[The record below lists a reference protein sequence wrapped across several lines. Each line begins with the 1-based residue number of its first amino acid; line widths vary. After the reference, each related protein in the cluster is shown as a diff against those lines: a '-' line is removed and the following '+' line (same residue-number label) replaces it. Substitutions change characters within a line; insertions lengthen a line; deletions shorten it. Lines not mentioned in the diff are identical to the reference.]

1 MERRDM
7 AQRSIVVGI
16 AGGSASGK
24 STVVRE
30 LVRLLLP
37 HETSVLSHD
46 AYYHDLSYMPL
57 EHRIEV
63 NVDHPDS
70 LETLLLVE
78 HVGSLLAG
86 REIEVPS
93 YDYVSQTRSQPGVH
107 ITPAPVVII
116 EGLLVLGDPAL
127 RALMDLAV
135 FVDASET
142 ARLRRRIARD
152 VLERGRSESEVV
164 EQHHAR
170 VQPMHDEFVEPSR
183 RSADLVVSEGGHNQ
197 TAVETLAGQVRALL
211 HGA

>member
-1 MERRDM
+1 MV
-7 AQRSIVVGI
+7 QRSVVVGI

-37 HETSVLSHD
+37 HEASVLSHD
-46 AYYHDLSYMPL
+46 AYYHDLSYLPF
-57 EHRIEV
+57 ENRIEV

-70 LETLLLVE
+70 LETPLLIE

-86 REIEVPS
+86 RDVEVPS
-93 YDYVSQTRSQPGVH
+93 YDYVSQTRSKPGVH
-107 ITPAPVVII
+107 VPPAPVVII

-135 FVDASET
+135 FVDASEA

-152 VLERGRSESEVV
+152 VIERGRSESEVV

-170 VQPMHDEFVEPSR
+170 VEPMHVEFVEPSR
-183 RSADLVVSEGGHNQ
+183 QFARLVVPEGGHNQ
-197 TAVETLAGQVRALL
+197 AAVVALADQVKALL
-211 HGA
+211 RRA

>member
-46 AYYHDLSYMPL
+46 AYYNDLSYMPL
-57 EHRIEV
+57 EHRIKV

-78 HVGSLLAG
+78 HIGSLLAG

-93 YDYVSQTRSQPGVH
+93 YDYVSQTRSQRGVH

-183 RSADLVVSEGGHNQ
+183 RSADLVVSEGEHNQ
-197 TAVETLAGQVRALL
+197 TAVETLAGQVKALL

>member
-1 MERRDM
+1 M

-30 LVRLLLP
+30 LVRLLSP

-86 REIEVPS
+86 REIEMPS
-93 YDYVSQTRSQPGVH
+93 YDYVSQTRSQRGVH

>member
-1 MERRDM
+1 M

-78 HVGSLLAG
+78 HIGSLLAG

-93 YDYVSQTRSQPGVH
+93 YDYVSQTRSQRGVH

-183 RSADLVVSEGGHNQ
+183 RSADLVVSEGEHNQ
-197 TAVETLAGQVRALL
+197 TAVETLAGQVKALL

>member
-1 MERRDM
+1 MV
-7 AQRSIVVGI
+7 QRSIVVGI

-37 HETSVLSHD
+37 NETSVLSHD

-57 EHRIEV
+57 EQRIEV

-70 LETLLLVE
+70 LETLLLNE

-86 REIEVPS
+86 RSIEVPS

-135 FVDASET
+135 FVDASE
-142 ARLRRRIARD
+142 AVRLQRRIARD

-183 RSADLVVSEGGHNQ
+183 RSADLVVPEGGHNQ
-197 TAVETLAGQVRALL
+197 AAVEALAGQVRALL